1 MGGAGW
7 RQVLWGDVPGRQRGL
22 SEIEI
27 GWFCR
32 EMRALRWAHALG
44 RARPR
49 WGVQNAWE
57 TGARRAGDRDRA
69 QAAAR
74 AVCGRDA
81 VPDPAT
87 QAARGAPL
95 PPETAAFFGAGLG
108 LGLVSWCHGV
118 SSHLRL
124 CMRLVP
130 SHRIRVGPERGPQA
144 AAASGPA
151 GGQRGRSPHHATAV
165 PGQPRVAER
174 AGAAGLTPQ
183 TSLAGWDR
191 SDAAKPCPGASPGG
205 SASRSKLGDLCPS
218 FPLTL

>member
-44 RARPR
+44 RARPCKTR
-49 WGVQNAWE
+49 GRPEHGVQG
-57 TGARRAGDRDRA
+57 TGTGRRLQLGLSADVTLSQTPRPRPPGE
-69 QAAAR
+69 
-74 AVCGRDA
+74 
-81 VPDPAT
+81 P
-87 QAARGAPL
+87 PL

-108 LGLVSWCHGV
+108 LGLDSWCHSV

-205 SASRSKLGDLCPS
+205 SASRSELGDLCPS